1 MKNIAKTSKRE
12 TTGWQLRPT
21 ENISKNYSYGRTASA
36 IKYQGYDNLW
46 VSL

>member
-1 MKNIAKTSKRE
+1 MPFPTGHCMKMKNIAETSKRE

-36 IKYQGYDNLW
+36 IKY
-46 VSL
+46 